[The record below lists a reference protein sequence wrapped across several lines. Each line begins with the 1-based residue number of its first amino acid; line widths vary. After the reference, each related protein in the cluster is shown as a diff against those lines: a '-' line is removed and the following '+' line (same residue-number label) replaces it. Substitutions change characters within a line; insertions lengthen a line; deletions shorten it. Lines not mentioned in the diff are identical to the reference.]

1 MPKAAETMLD
11 RLARTLK
18 AREHS
23 INRVDRRLSSWP
35 EQVSRRGLDEAQLA
49 SENMQA
55 AKKLEQEDEK
65 LAIQAAKDRAVQQR
79 ENARFYVDTL
89 KNAGRR
95 R

>member
-35 EQVSRRGLDEAQLA
+35 
-49 SENMQA
+49 
-55 AKKLEQEDEK
+55 
-65 LAIQAAKDRAVQQR
+65 
-79 ENARFYVDTL
+79 
-89 KNAGRR
+89 
-95 R
+95 